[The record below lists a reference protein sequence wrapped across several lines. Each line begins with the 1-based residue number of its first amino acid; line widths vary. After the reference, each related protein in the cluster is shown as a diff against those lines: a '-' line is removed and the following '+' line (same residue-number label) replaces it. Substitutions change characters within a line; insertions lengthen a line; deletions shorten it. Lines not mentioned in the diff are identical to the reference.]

1 MKKIYFF
8 TLFLLYISASFSQTT
23 EVVATGLSEPLGI
36 AVGGNFLYVAE
47 FGGQKIS
54 KIDLTDT
61 STLSED
67 VISIPNTPQKLLI
80 NDNILFIA

>member
-54 KIDLTDT
+54 KLT
-61 STLSED
+61 
-67 VISIPNTPQKLLI
+67 
-80 NDNILFIA
+80 